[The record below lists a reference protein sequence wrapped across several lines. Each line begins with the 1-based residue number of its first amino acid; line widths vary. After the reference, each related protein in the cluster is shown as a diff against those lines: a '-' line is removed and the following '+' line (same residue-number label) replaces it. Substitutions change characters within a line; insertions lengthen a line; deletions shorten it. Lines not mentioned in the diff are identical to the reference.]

1 MTSVAVEDLKRAH
14 RATWR
19 AGDYAAVSD
28 AITDEL
34 VPDHLVGRVGI
45 EPDHDV
51 LDVATGTG
59 NVALRAGAARR
70 RVGLDL
76 TPELLETARLRAQT
90 AGVQVEWVEGDA
102 EQLPFETG
110 SFDRVLSAFGV
121 QFAPRHEVV
130 ADELCRVCKCGGTI
144 GLANWTPE
152 SAIGDMLAIL
162 GRYSPPP
169 PAYASPPARWGSEE
183 HVARLFADRHV
194 ELEFERATTPLRFGS
209 GDEFVSFMETRY
221 GPMLSARER
230 LVGEERWDDCRSE
243 LVTAMDARNE
253 SGNGRLLVEAEY
265 LLTIARKFDD

>member
-1 MTSVAVEDLKRAH
+1 MTIAALEDLKRLH
-14 RATWR
+14 RATWS
-19 AGDYAAVSD
+19 AGDYSAVAS

-34 VPDHLVGRVGI
+34 VPDHLLGRVGI

-70 RVGLDL
+70 TVGLDL
-76 TPELLETARLRAQT
+76 TPELLQTARLRARA
-90 AGVQVEWVEGDA
+90 AGVEVEWVEGDA
-102 EQLPFETG
+102 EQLPFDSG

-130 ADELCRVCKCGGTI
+130 ADELCRVCRRRGTI

-152 SAIGDMLAIL
+152 GAIGDMLAII

-183 HVARLFADRHV
+183 HVGRLFAGRQV
-194 ELEFERATTPLRFGS
+194 ELEFERATTPLRFDS
-209 GDEFVSFMETRY
+209 AEHFVSFMETSY
-221 GPMLSARER
+221 GPMLKARER
-230 LVGEERWDDCRSE
+230 LTGEGRWHDCRDE
-243 LVTAMDARNE
+243 LASAIDGRNE
-253 SGNGRLLVEAEY
+253 SSNGRLLVEAAY
-265 LLTIARKFDD
+265 RLTLSHKVEE